1 MPSFNSYL
9 LKDTATLIK
18 KGKNSSDTVKT
29 EYKEKLEYCRVKI
42 AWPSFDISLSTATDS
57 HIVNTASNE
66 NTEVKDLRF
75 QKEKESVKAQKLR
88 R

>member
-1 MPSFNSYL
+1 MLSFNSYL

-18 KGKNSSDTVKT
+18 KGKNCSDTVKT

-66 NTEVKDLRF
+66 NTKVILKIRDFRRKNTAL
-75 QKEKESVKAQKLR
+75 KLKS
-88 R
+88 